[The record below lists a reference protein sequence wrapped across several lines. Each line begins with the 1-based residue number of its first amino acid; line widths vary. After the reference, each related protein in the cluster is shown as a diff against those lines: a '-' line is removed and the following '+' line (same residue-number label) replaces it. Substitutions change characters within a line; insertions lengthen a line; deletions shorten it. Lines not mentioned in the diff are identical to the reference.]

1 MKRLLI
7 VASYIGLGL
16 TLIPSFLVF
25 GGRITLESN
34 KVLMLFGTILWFVA
48 ASRWLGTDES

>member
-1 MKRLLI
+1 MKKLLV
-7 VASYIGLGL
+7 VASLVGLGL

-25 GGRITLESN
+25 SGALTLDSS
-34 KVLMLFGTILWFVA
+34 KALMLLGTILWFLA